1 MAQLETL
8 HERMRAVYLDNQFVG
23 EMLESE
29 WLAIVAQVDADKRL
43 WQAQVKNLLRV
54 ALRTFGLAFI
64 SVPMGA
70 FWSVAILG
78 WIGKPIVI
86 GAGWH
91 LGQVLQYPA
100 IVIASIAFSVAVM
113 RAIGL
118 KLGYVNFFA
127 RARSAIIKAH
137 LEIEEPGDC
146 EVR

>member
-1 MAQLETL
+1 MAQLDTL
-8 HERMRAVYLDNQFVG
+8 HERMRPVYLEGQFIG

-29 WLAIVAQVDADKRL
+29 WLAIVAEVERDRRL
-43 WQAQVKNLLRV
+43 WQAQVRNLARV

-70 FWSVAILG
+70 FWSVVILG
-78 WIGKPIVI
+78 WIGKPIII

-91 LGQVLQYPA
+91 LGQVLEYPA
-100 IVIASIAFSVAVM
+100 IVVASIAFSVAVM

-127 RARSAIIKAH
+127 KARSALIKAH
-137 LEIEEPGDC
+137 LEIEAPGDC